1 MPTFQF
7 YCPPCNRRED
17 RILSH
22 SEIHGQT
29 CAICGG
35 PLDWEFV
42 PTRSKPVVFANDS
55 RYPRWATGPKQ
66 MAREA
71 EKRGLVPLGNESLA
85 GVKLEHAR
93 FRREA
98 EEKASAGLSREIDG
112 MMSELGDDLYT
123 KEPQPPRYV
132 DHDDELTGAG
142 ILEPIPRVRALEAGR

>member
-1 MPTFQF
+1 VPTFQF

-29 CAICGG
+29 CGLCGR

-71 EKRGLVPLGNESLA
+71 ERRGLLALGDEPLH
-85 GVKLEHAR
+85 GVKREHAR
-93 FRREA
+93 FHQEA
-98 EEKASAGLSREIDG
+98 EARSSVALSRDIDG
-112 MMSELGDDLYT
+112 VLEDLGDELYT
-123 KEPQPPRYV
+123 RDPQPPRHA
-132 DHDDELTGAG
+132 DHDDDLTGAG
-142 ILEPIPRVRALEAGR
+142 ILDVGQSAEAA